1 MTGTF
6 HNFPNFSV
14 LAPSGRTRAEMATEC
29 PRSHRSKVM
38 KLWNVPAILLSALLA
53 AIAAPAAAHNL
64 APAYLELRELGG
76 GAVAVL
82 WKISAV
88 VPRGV
93 RLEPTLPCPAVSEP
107 TARLD
112 GEGIVLE
119 WRLVC
124 AGSLVGREVAVAG
137 IANSGTDTILRVALA
152 DGREIRAILSAAAPT
167 LTIPERE
174 SARAVFASYFR
185 LGAKHLATGLDHV
198 LFVAGLALLL
208 GATSRLLVAITAFTA
223 GHSVTL
229 ALAAL
234 GFVNAPRAAV
244 EVAIAATIVALA
256 LSLARQRTATA
267 PAGLAGLARRPALLP
282 FAFGLLH
289 GLGFASALGE
299 LGLPQHAIPLALFA
313 FNVGIEAGQLALV
326 AALIVSR
333 AMLARAR
340 RWTPSA
346 RLPAWLVAVAR
357 ESPATAL
364 GSLGVFWC
372 LDRAAGWLFP

>member
-6 HNFPNFSV
+6 RKKVKKLVEPRTLNPARRV
-14 LAPSGRTRAEMATEC
+14 LRVQRNNLTFLR
-29 PRSHRSKVM
+29 
-38 KLWNVPAILLSALLA
+38 NVPALLCSLLA
-53 AIAAPAAAHNL
+53 AISAPAAAHNL

-107 TARLD
+107 IARLD

-137 IANSGTDTILRVALA
+137 SANSGTDTILRVALA
-152 DGREIRAILSAAAPT
+152 DGREVRAILSAAAPT

-208 GATSRLLVAITAFTA
+208 GARQSLLVAITAFTA

-244 EVAIAATIVALA
+244 EVAIAMTIVALA
-256 LSLARQRTATA
+256 LSLARQRTATT
-267 PAGLAGLARRPALLP
+267 PSGVVRRPALLP

-326 AALIVSR
+326 ALLIVSL
-333 AMLARAR
+333 AMFARAQ
-340 RWTPSA
+340 RWAPSA
-346 RLPAWLVAVAR
+346 RLPAGLVAFAR
-357 ESPATAL
+357 ELPATVL